1 MTKVKKTQLL
11 LILGAVFLFVLLFFA
26 NKKPSV
32 QPAENSEQ
40 LSGNNKTI
48 ESFVKTAE
56 NELTT
61 ELKKQIDN
69 YQEKAKGSEKNIWLD
84 SIVTFW
90 NSNKRS
96 DIASF
101 YFEKKAESAKDAVFW
116 FKAGDRY
123 YYAVR
128 FVKDQNELS
137 PLYESAIRCYQNG
150 LLLEPA
156 NTEAKIMLASC
167 FVEGSA
173 NPMKGV
179 EMLKEIEKT
188 DSNNVT
194 LQLNFA
200 FFSVKSQQWDKAI
213 RRFEKVLDI
222 DSTYI
227 EAYLHLAD
235 AYEQQ
240 GKKEKTIEVLEKYKS
255 KTDDVLAKQ
264 EIEKYI
270 QQLKIKK

>member
-1 MTKVKKTQLL
+1 MTKVKKTQL
-11 LILGAVFLFVLLFFA
+11 IIIIGAVVLFVLLFFA

-32 QPAENSEQ
+32 KPAEDGETQTSHNE
-40 LSGNNKTI
+40 TI
-48 ESFVKTAE
+48 ESFVTTAE
-56 NELTT
+56 KVLAP
-61 ELKKQIDN
+61 ELKRQTDDYLN
-69 YQEKAKGSEKNIWLD
+69 KAKGSEKNKWLD
-84 SIVTFW
+84 SIISFW
-90 NSNKRS
+90 DKNKRS

-101 YFEKKAESAKDAVFW
+101 YFEKKAVALNNAVTW

-123 YYAVR
+123 YYAIR
-128 FVKDQNELS
+128 FVKDQNELA
-137 PLYESAIRCYQNG
+137 PLYQSAMRCYENG
-150 LLLEPA
+150 LKLEPKNA
-156 NTEAKIMLASC
+156 EAKIMLASC
-167 FVEGSA
+167 YVEGSPD
-173 NPMKGV
+173 PMKGIG
-179 EMLKEIEKT
+179 MLREIEKT

-213 RRFEKVLDI
+213 RRFEKVLEI

-255 KTDDVLAKQ
+255 KTDDVLARQ

-270 QQLKIKK
+270 EQLKIK

>member
-1 MTKVKKTQLL
+1 MTKVKKTQLT
-11 LILGAVFLFVLLFFA
+11 LIIGAVVLFVLLFFA

-32 QPAENSEQ
+32 KPAGEVEAQP
-40 LSGNNKTI
+40 GNNETI
-48 ESFVKTAE
+48 ESFVTAAE
-56 NELTT
+56 KVLAP
-61 ELKKQIDN
+61 ELKRQADDYLN
-69 YQEKAKGSEKNIWLD
+69 QAKGSEKNKWLD
-84 SIVTFW
+84 SIVSFW
-90 NSNKRS
+90 DKNKRS

-101 YFEKKAESAKDAVFW
+101 YFEKKAVALNNAVTW

-123 YYAVR
+123 YYAIR
-128 FVKDQNELS
+128 FVKDQNELV
-137 PLYESAIRCYQNG
+137 PLYQCAMRCYENG
-150 LLLEPA
+150 LKLEPENA
-156 NTEAKIMLASC
+156 EAKIMLASC
-167 FVEGSA
+167 YVEGSSD
-173 NPMKGV
+173 PMKGV
-179 EMLKEIEKT
+179 SMLREIEKT

-213 RRFEKVLDI
+213 RRFEKVLEI

-255 KTDDVLAKQ
+255 KTDDVLARQ

-270 QQLKIKK
+270 EQLKIK